1 MDTSTDTY
9 KKTNKPGGKPGGRV
23 FAEGEQNNFFST
35 KDGFQCSFVHRFRIY
50 VPNRPTHPLRVAG
63 LRLMFEKTRQF
74 MILI

>member
-1 MDTSTDTY
+1 MGQYRDDGHR
-9 KKTNKPGGKPGGRV
+9 KDAPRV

-63 LRLMFEKTRQF
+63 LRLKFEKTGQF

>member
-1 MDTSTDTY
+1 MKYDGTY
-9 KKTNKPGGKPGGRV
+9 CLSDLSYMLRV
-23 FAEGEQNNFFST
+23 FAEGEQNIFFST

-50 VPNRPTHPLRVAG
+50 VPNRPTHPLMVAG